1 MRRKR
6 TEERKEEKIGKGR
19 DKRIGMREGWK
30 RNDRL
35 RRIGMRGREDKGREG
50 KERRREDGKGRE
62 EENRRREEYSI
73 R

>member
-50 KERRREDGKGRE
+50 KGRRGRE
-62 EENRRREEYSI
+62 GTED
-73 R
+73 